1 MTHGRNCRTSRRP
14 AACATRRE
22 SQVIGGVPVPAAR
35 VVLFLCIAGSLTSSA
50 CTGGRFGAQN
60 SGAGSKDGAVDRS
73 KVLEYKTV
81 LRDHNGNRIAH
92 VAGVM
97 FGVYEQQEGG
107 APLWMEV
114 QNVTPDKRGHFEAL
128 VGSTKKDGI
137 PSELFD
143 GEKTL
148 WLGIQVL
155 EPGET
160 EQRRIRLVKGAIGLR
175 TTRLVLPEGSDDAA
189 SMNAAERTSS
199 DAGSEPQNPNGG
211 EAPHARR
218 RRFHGLPVPQP

>member
-1 MTHGRNCRTSRRP
+1 MQPAVSRK
-14 AACATRRE
+14 CL
-22 SQVIGGVPVPAAR
+22 GGVPVSPIR
-35 VVLFLCIAGSLTSSA
+35 VGLFLCVAGALVSCA

-81 LRDHNGNRIAH
+81 LRDHNGNRITH
-92 VAGVM
+92 VAGVI
-97 FGVYEQQEGG
+97 FDIYEQQEGG

-114 QNVTPDKRGHFEAL
+114 QNITPDKRGHFEAL
-128 VGSTKKDGI
+128 IGSTKKDGV

-160 EQRRIRLVKGAIGLR
+160 EQRRVRLVKGAIGLR
-175 TTRLVLPEGSDDAA
+175 TTRLVLPEGSDDDAP
-189 SMNAAERTSS
+189 MNTAERTSS
-199 DAGSEPQNPNGG
+199 DAESEPQNPNGAD
-211 EAPHARR
+211 APRARR
-218 RRFHGLPVPQP
+218 RRFHGLPAPQP